1 MHINYDK
8 VASTY
13 DRHRRGGGPYLDRLI
28 ALASQA
34 RPRTVLELGA
44 GTGNN
49 TLAFSLEYTGSRLV
63 CLERSTGM
71 LRQGAAKPT
80 GASWVQGD
88 ALNIPLASGSVD
100 FVFSIYMLHHIRQ
113 LDALFGECARV
124 LRQGCAVFVTTTHSF
139 IRLHPMTR
147 YFPSFAAIDT
157 GRFQDVAKVAR
168 ALQEAGFTQ
177 VVQAVCVAEP
187 SPVDAAYVDKVAGKF
202 LSTFELMPQ
211 DEFETGLARLRKD
224 VKSQGALAEPV
235 AWESALVWGYR

>member
-28 ALASQA
+28 ALASQSH
-34 RPRTVLELGA
+34 PRTVLELGA

-49 TLAFSLEYTGSRLV
+49 TLAFSLGYTGSRLL
-63 CLERSTGM
+63 CIERSAGM
-71 LRQGAAKPT
+71 LRHGASKPT
-80 GASWVQGD
+80 SASWIQGD
-88 ALNIPLASGSVD
+88 ALQIPLASGSVD

-113 LDALFGECARV
+113 LDVLFGECARV

-139 IRLHPMTR
+139 IRRHPMAR

-157 GRFQDVAKVAR
+157 GRFQDVPEVAHE
-168 ALQEAGFTQ
+168 LSQAGFSR
-177 VVQAVCVAEP
+177 VEHAVCVAE
-187 SPVDAAYVDKVAGKF
+187 STPVDSAYVEKVAGKF

-211 DEFETGLARLRKD
+211 DEFETGLARLRSD
-224 VKSQGALAEPV
+224 VEAQGALAEPV